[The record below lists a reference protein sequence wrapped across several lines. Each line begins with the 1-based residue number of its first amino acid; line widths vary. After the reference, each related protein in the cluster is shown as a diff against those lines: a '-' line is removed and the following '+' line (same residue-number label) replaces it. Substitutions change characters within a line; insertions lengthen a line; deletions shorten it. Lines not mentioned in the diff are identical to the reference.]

1 MAKKEGNKYKRT
13 EEKQTE
19 RQNDKKQRDREKP
32 QILEDSISQKLL
44 PKNGKEREK

>member
-19 RQNDKKQRDREKP
+19 RQNDKKTEGQRKT
-32 QILEDSISQKLL
+32 IDS
-44 PKNGKEREK
+44 